1 MAVIDD
7 ITRRYRDALIA
18 RERTA
23 EAALLEAYA
32 LIWERIEP
40 EALALADRIAA
51 AIEAGEEI
59 SPSWLYRQERYR
71 ILSRQIESEINAM
84 TAGFGATVTQLQA
97 EAAVLGVDMSL
108 STLAVQGV
116 QGLVRLPND
125 KLIDMVGRLSDGSPL
140 RSLLDDLGPD
150 ASRRV
155 RESLL
160 TGIGEGQGPREIARR
175 MRDALGGNMAR
186 AMTIARTEVVGVH
199 RRAALAQMSE
209 YSHLLE
215 GWRWVASLDNT
226 NPPPCAACIAMHG
239 TTFPIS
245 TPFESHQNC
254 FIAGTVVSGPKVIG
268 STERWYSGP
277 VVEVVT
283 AFGNRFTVTPNH
295 PILTPDGWVAA
306 GLLDKGSKVISA
318 PLSERPFGQIDP
330 DEYQVPA
337 LIEDV
342 VRSVGGAASVSTRRV
357 PTAAVDFHGD
367 GIGSEV
373 HIVRADSLLSG
384 SRNPAIHQPSL
395 YEQFGGRDVSLFAL
409 TGGGTL
415 AKRLERAFSPTRS
428 SVGSLD
434 IAGILLG
441 RTLRHHQPVGLGQ
454 SSAWNT
460 RLIEPAS
467 DHNPVNVVALR
478 NRILRFAGKVAPDDL
493 VSIKRNGGIINP
505 QGHAVKPQDAVDH
518 FRGDAMSA
526 SEFRARYAGFV
537 GVDEIVNIRRVPW
550 SGHVY
555 NLHTSENWYNANG
568 IIAHN
573 CRCVPSP
580 VTINSRVDWGPPG
593 EDWFAGQSP
602 EYQQSVLAPSKYR
615 AYAAGEI
622 RLSDLVAKGHSAEWG
637 GWRREASLRQAIGA
651 SRARQFYQQAAD

>member
-40 EALALADRIAA
+40 EALALAERIAA

-71 ILSRQIESEINAM
+71 ILIRQIESEINAM

-175 MRDALGGNMAR
+175 MRDALGGNMSR

-199 RRAALAQMSE
+199 RRAALEHAMQ

-215 GWRWVASLDNT
+215 GWRWVASLDST

-245 TPFESHQNC
+245 TPFESHQ
-254 FIAGTVVSGPKVIG
+254 
-268 STERWYSGP
+268 
-277 VVEVVT
+277 
-283 AFGNRFTVTPNH
+283 
-295 PILTPDGWVAA
+295 
-306 GLLDKGSKVISA
+306 
-318 PLSERPFGQIDP
+318 
-330 DEYQVPA
+330 
-337 LIEDV
+337 
-342 VRSVGGAASVSTRRV
+342 
-357 PTAAVDFHGD
+357 
-367 GIGSEV
+367 
-373 HIVRADSLLSG
+373 
-384 SRNPAIHQPSL
+384 
-395 YEQFGGRDVSLFAL
+395 
-409 TGGGTL
+409 
-415 AKRLERAFSPTRS
+415 
-428 SVGSLD
+428 
-434 IAGILLG
+434 
-441 RTLRHHQPVGLGQ
+441 
-454 SSAWNT
+454 
-460 RLIEPAS
+460 
-467 DHNPVNVVALR
+467 
-478 NRILRFAGKVAPDDL
+478 
-493 VSIKRNGGIINP
+493 
-505 QGHAVKPQDAVDH
+505 
-518 FRGDAMSA
+518 
-526 SEFRARYAGFV
+526 
-537 GVDEIVNIRRVPW
+537 
-550 SGHVY
+550 
-555 NLHTSENWYNANG
+555 
-568 IIAHN
+568 N

-615 AYAAGEI
+615 AYQAGEVN
-622 RLSDLVAKGHSAEWG
+622 LSDLVAKGHSAEWG

-651 SRARQFYQQAAD
+651 NKARQFYQQAAD